1 MHSNEIL
8 SISLLQFFQSR
19 VVKSSQL
26 PGKIAAFLVSIGLLL
41 CLAFLY
47 KWLFFLKISL
57 DWPLRSTTQLST
69 SKLFDNPAKAFLLR
83 AIKAKDPTF
92 YGFTSVIPPHGML
105 GEHKKSL
112 FRVFSNIP
120 SGLSCQ

>member
-19 VVKSSQL
+19 VVKSSRL
-26 PGKIAAFLVSIGLLL
+26 LGKIATYLVSIGWLR

-47 KWLFFLKISL
+47 KWLFLNKISL

-69 SKLFDNPAKAFLLR
+69 SKLSDNPAKACLLR
-83 AIKAKDPTF
+83 AIVICD
-92 YGFTSVIPPHGML
+92 SVHVFAL
-105 GEHKKSL
+105 SL
-112 FRVFSNIP
+112 
-120 SGLSCQ
+120 